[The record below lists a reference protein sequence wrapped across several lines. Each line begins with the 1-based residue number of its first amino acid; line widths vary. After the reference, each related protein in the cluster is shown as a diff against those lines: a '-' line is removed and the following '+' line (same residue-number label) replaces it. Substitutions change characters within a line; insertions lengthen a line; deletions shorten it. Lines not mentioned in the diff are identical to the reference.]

1 MSGVNITVKQVATGV
16 TYSRDHLTGVSS

>member
-1 MSGVNITVKQVATGV
+1 MSGVNISVKQVATGV